1 MLAIPRRSLAITLAS
16 PALAQDPW
24 PARPI
29 RCVVPFPP
37 GGGTDIAAR
46 LATRR
51 LGEAL
56 GTPIVVENRPGA
68 GGTIGSLAVARAAP
82 DGYTIGIATT
92 STHPVAPIF
101 QRDLPYDPVADFSAI
116 TQLGSTPYVL
126 IGGRAAPA
134 TDLAG
139 LLEWLRSRPGQVN
152 YASVGITTLGYLL
165 TRQFEQLAGL
175 SLSHVP
181 YRGSSQVYPDLLN
194 GTVAL
199 LLDNPPASSA
209 MVREGQL
216 KAYAV
221 TQRSNLIP
229 AVPSFASQG
238 VAGFDASFWYGLL
251 APPGTPPAYLARMR
265 DALAAQILTDAG
277 RAEFRASDIEPII
290 SAPQEFAAAIAAD
303 AASWRALATRLDIKP
318 E

>member
-1 MLAIPRRSLAITLAS
+1 MPAIPRRSLAFMLAT
-16 PALAQDPW
+16 PALAQEAW

-29 RCVVPFPP
+29 RCIVPFPP

-56 GTPIVVENRPGA
+56 GVSIVVENRPGA

-101 QRDLPYDPVADFSAI
+101 QRELAYDPVADFAAI

-139 LLEWLRSRPGQVN
+139 LLEWLRARPGQVS

-175 SLSHVP
+175 NMAHVP
-181 YRGSSQVYPDLLN
+181 YRGSAQVYPDLLN

-209 MVREGQL
+209 MVRDGQL

-221 TQRSNLIP
+221 TRRSNLIP
-229 AVPSFASQG
+229 SVPTFESQG

-251 APPGTPPAYLARMR
+251 APAGTPLPYLTRMR
-265 DALAAQILTDAG
+265 DALAAHFLGDAG
-277 RAEFRASDIEPII
+277 RAEYRAADIEPIL
-290 SAPQEFAAAIAAD
+290 SAPQEFAGAIAAD
-303 AASWRALATRLDIKP
+303 AASWRALATRLDIRP